1 MDDEKRIVGGYEVI
15 NSVHIGDREIV
26 LGENMN
32 DKDGLH
38 YMVSNVYRTEFYE
51 SYRDAYISEDFVKI
65 AAIFADRVKEQV
77 ESVRE
82 ELAKENA
89 PLQVITDDM
98 CNKDVF
104 SENMEGKILVVK
116 PEVLRPEYRT
126 ASHQIIRCT
135 GGNGASPTARGRAVF
150 CDVCFS
156 GRRTRFDRTDIL
168 GELKIDKYPEWL
180 NDKFKMLEV
189 RDKSEK
195 QKGAVR

>member
-51 SYRDAYISEDFVKI
+51 SYRDAYICEDFVKI

-156 GRRTRFDRTDIL
+156 GSRTRFDRTDIL

-180 NDKFKMLEV
+180 SDKLKMLEV